1 MGGVLTEALNPASAV
16 VTGWILTFLLHST
29 LLLGGAWLFL
39 RFRDVRP
46 AWEEML
52 WKLAVF
58 VPVLTATAH
67 AVADV
72 DPLVDAWDVTL
83 LHPASGAVSR
93 AGAAGAGAGPVTGLL
108 GAVVGL
114 VVDHWWV
121 WLALAWAVGAA
132 VQLVRLVRRNRRLLT
147 ALAGR
152 RPARGRGA
160 EILGAGL
167 RDVGAPRGVRIR
179 VLDGIGTPLA
189 LGLHE
194 VVVPPDLVERMEGAP
209 LRGVLAHEVAH
220 LVRRDPLWSAA
231 GGVLRALCWFQ
242 PLCAAA
248 RRRLAELAEIRAD
261 AWAIERTGE
270 PLAVAKGL
278 EAVARALSGR
288 PRPATAGLAAAGERR
303 AGLLARVTRI
313 LDSGPGEGSPVPAGY
328 RAGLAGAVLLLALG
342 VLPSFTPIHER
353 DDDVAESGRSAS
365 ARPAAIS
372 VPALP
377 AGRTARS
384 AARRR
389 PRTRPS
395 GT

>member
-1 MGGVLTEALNPASAV
+1 MGGALVRALDPASAAV
-16 VTGWILTFLLHST
+16 ASWILTFLLHST
-29 LLLGGAWLFL
+29 LLLGGAWLLL

-46 AWEEML
+46 AWEEIL
-52 WKLAVF
+52 WRLAVL

-83 LHPASGAVSR
+83 LHPASGA
-93 AGAAGAGAGPVTGLL
+93 GASAAAAGPVTGLP
-108 GAVVGL
+108 GAIMGL
-114 VVDHWWV
+114 LVAHWWL

-132 VQLVRLVRRNRRLLT
+132 AHLLRLVRRNRRLLS

-152 RPARGRGA
+152 RPASGRRGR
-160 EILGAGL
+160 LL
-167 RDVGAPRGVRIR
+167 RESLEAVGAPPRVRTS
-179 VLDGIGTPLA
+179 VLAGIGTPLA
-189 LGLHE
+189 LGLRE

-220 LVRRDPLWSAA
+220 LVRGDPLWSLA
-231 GGVLRALCWFQ
+231 GGVIRALCWFQ
-242 PLCAAA
+242 PLCATA
-248 RRRLAELAEIRAD
+248 RRRLEELAEIRAD
-261 AWAIERTGE
+261 AWAVERTGE

-313 LDSGPGEGSPVPAGY
+313 LEPGPGEGRPVPA
-328 RAGLAGAVLLLALG
+328 RARSALAAAVLVLTLG
-342 VLPSFTPIHER
+342 ALPSFTPIHDR
-353 DDDVAESGRSAS
+353 DDDIAEWGRAAS
-365 ARPAAIS
+365 ARPAAIP
-372 VPALP
+372 VPAP
-377 AGRTARS
+377 PVGRTAPL